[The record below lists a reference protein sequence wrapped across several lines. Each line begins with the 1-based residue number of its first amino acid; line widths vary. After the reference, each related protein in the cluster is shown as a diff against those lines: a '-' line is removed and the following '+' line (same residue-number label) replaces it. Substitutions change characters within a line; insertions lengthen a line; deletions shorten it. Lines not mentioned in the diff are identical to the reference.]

1 MKVLVINPGATS
13 TKISVFEESEEIRK
27 ANIAHSAEDLMP
39 FAKVVDQKEYRLGL
53 ISNTLSEMGFE
64 LSDFSAICAR
74 GGLLR
79 HIPSGTY
86 RVTDK
91 VIADATNA
99 PFGEHA
105 SNLGVILAKEL
116 GDRVGIPAFFVD
128 PVSVDEMQ
136 DLARFSG
143 YKGFERQSFFHA
155 LNHKGMAR
163 RAAAQLGKAYEEV
176 NLIVTHLGGGVS
188 TAAHMKGRVVD
199 VYNVKDDGAFSVDR
213 GGALPTNA
221 LINYCFSGKT
231 KEEVKKEFASCAGVF
246 SYLGTRDFLDVELK
260 AIAGDEECAKVFDA
274 FIYQQCKDIG
284 AMATVM
290 CMDVD
295 AIVLTGGMAYSKKLV
310 ADFEARVGK
319 IAPIIVLPGEAEM
332 RSLAEGAF
340 RVLHGGEA
348 SEY

>member
-13 TKISVFEESEEIRK
+13 TKISVFEETEEIRK
-27 ANIAHSAEDLMP
+27 ANIAHSADDLRP
-39 FAKVVDQKEYRLGL
+39 FNKVVEQKEYRLGL
-53 ISNTLSEMGFE
+53 ITATLEEMGFA

-116 GDRVGIPAFFVD
+116 GDKVGIPAFFVD

-155 LNHKGMAR
+155 LNHKGTAR
-163 RAAAQLGKAYEEV
+163 RAAAQLGKAYEDV
-176 NLIVTHLGGGVS
+176 NLVVSHLGGGVS

-199 VYNVKDDGAFSVDR
+199 VYNVKDDGAFSLDR

-231 KEEVKKEFASCAGVF
+231 KEEVKKEFASQAGVF
-246 SYLGTRDFLDVELK
+246 SYLGTRDFMEVEDK
-260 AIAGDEECAKVFDA
+260 AVAGEGDYPMVFDA
-274 FIYQQCKDIG
+274 FVYQQCKDIG
-284 AMATVM
+284 AMAAVM
-290 CMDVD
+290 SMEVD
-295 AIVLTGGMAYSKKLV
+295 AIVLTGGMANSKKLCR
-310 ADFEARVGK
+310 DIEARVGK
-319 IAPIIVLPGEAEM
+319 IAPVLVFAGEAEM
-332 RSLAEGAF
+332 RSLAEGAL
-340 RVLHGGEA
+340 RVLHGQAA

>member
-13 TKISVFEESEEIRK
+13 TKISVFEETEEIRK
-27 ANIAHSAEDLMP
+27 ANISHSAEDLKP
-39 FAKVVDQKEYRLGL
+39 FGKVVEQKDYRLGL
-53 ISNTLSEMGFE
+53 ITATLSEMGFE

-91 VIADATNA
+91 VIEDATNA

-136 DLARFSG
+136 DIARFSG

-163 RAAAQLGKAYEEV
+163 RAAAQLGKAYEDV

-231 KEEVKKEFASCAGVF
+231 KEEVKKEFASQAGVF

-260 AIAGDEECAKVFDA
+260 AIAGDEECKKVFDA

-284 AMATVM
+284 AMAAVM
-290 CMDVD
+290 CMEVD

-319 IAPIIVLPGEAEM
+319 IAPIIALPGEAEM

-340 RVLHGGEA
+340 RVLHGGVA

>member
-13 TKISVFEESEEIRK
+13 TKISVFEETEEIRK
-27 ANIAHSAEDLMP
+27 SNIAHSADDLRP
-39 FAKVVDQKEYRLGL
+39 FNKVVEQKEYRLGL
-53 ISNTLSEMGFE
+53 ITAALEEMGFA

-116 GDRVGIPAFFVD
+116 GDKVGIPAFFVD

-163 RAAAQLGKAYEEV
+163 RAAAQLGKAYEDV
-176 NLIVTHLGGGVS
+176 NLVVSHLGGGVS

-199 VYNVKDDGAFSVDR
+199 VYNVKDDGAFSLDR

-231 KEEVKKEFASCAGVF
+231 KEEVKKEFASQAGVF
-246 SYLGTRDFLDVELK
+246 SYLGTRDFMEVEDK
-260 AIAGDEECAKVFDA
+260 AVAGEGDYPMVFDA
-274 FIYQQCKDIG
+274 FVYQQCKDIG
-284 AMATVM
+284 AMAAVM
-290 CMDVD
+290 SMEVD
-295 AIVLTGGMAYSKKLV
+295 AIVLTGGMANSKKLCR
-310 ADFEARVGK
+310 DIEARVGK
-319 IAPIIVLPGEAEM
+319 IAPVLVFAGEAEM
-332 RSLAEGAF
+332 RSLAEGAL
-340 RVLHGGEA
+340 RVLHGQAA

>member
-39 FAKVVDQKEYRLGL
+39 FAKVVDQKDYRLGL
-53 ISNTLSEMGFE
+53 ITNALCEMGFE

-231 KEEVKKEFASCAGVF
+231 KEEVKKEFASQAGVF

-260 AIAGDEECAKVFDA
+260 ALAGDEECKKVFDA

-284 AMATVM
+284 AMAAVM
-290 CMDVD
+290 CMEVD

-348 SEY
+348 CEY

>member
-53 ISNTLSEMGFE
+53 ITAALAEMGFE

-91 VIADATNA
+91 VIADAA
-99 PFGEHA
+99 AASFGEHA

-116 GDRVGIPAFFVD
+116 ADKAGLPAFFVD

-136 DLARFSG
+136 ELARFTG

-199 VYNVKDDGAFSVDR
+199 VFNVRDEGAFSVDR

-231 KEEVKKEFASCAGVF
+231 KEEVKKEFASQAGVF

-260 AIAGDEECAKVFDA
+260 AIAGDEECRKVFDA

-284 AMATVM
+284 AMAAVM
-290 CMDVD
+290 CMEVD

-310 ADFEARVGK
+310 ADFEARVGR

-340 RVLHGGEA
+340 RVLHGSEA

>member
-13 TKISVFEESEEIRK
+13 TKISVFDEAEEISK
-27 ANIAHSAEDLMP
+27 TNITHSAEDLRP
-39 FAKVVDQKEYRLGL
+39 FGKVVEQKDYRLGL
-53 ISNTLSEMGFE
+53 ISAAIDEMGFE
-64 LSDFSAICAR
+64 LKDFSAICAR

-86 RVTDK
+86 RVNDN

-163 RAAAQLGKAYEEV
+163 RAAAQLGKAYEDV
-176 NLIVTHLGGGVS
+176 NLIVSHLGGGVS

-199 VYNVKDDGAFSVDR
+199 VYNVKDDGAFSTDR

-221 LINYCFSGKT
+221 LINFCFSGKT
-231 KEEVKKEFASCAGVF
+231 KDEVKKEFASQAGVF
-246 SYLGTRDFLDVELK
+246 SYLGTRDFLEVELK
-260 AIAGDEECAKVFDA
+260 AIDGDPECTKVFDA

-284 AMATVM
+284 AMAAVM

-295 AIVLTGGMAYSKKLV
+295 AIVLTGGMAHSKKLCS
-310 ADFEARVGK
+310 DIEARVGK

-332 RSLAEGAF
+332 RSLAEGAL

>member
-13 TKISVFEESEEIRK
+13 TKISVFDEAEEIRK
-27 ANIAHSAEDLMP
+27 ANITHSADDLRP
-39 FAKVVDQKEYRLGL
+39 FGKVVEQKDYRLGL
-53 ISNTLSEMGFE
+53 ISAAISEMGFE
-64 LSDFSAICAR
+64 LKDFSAICAR

-91 VIADATNA
+91 VIADAVNA

-128 PVSVDEMQ
+128 PVSVDEMH

-163 RAAAQLGKAYEEV
+163 RAAAQLGRAYEDV
-176 NLIVTHLGGGVS
+176 NLIVSHLGGGVS

-199 VYNVKDDGAFSVDR
+199 VYNVKDDGAFSTDR

-231 KEEVKKEFASCAGVF
+231 KEEVKKEFASQAGVF
-246 SYLGTRDFLDVELK
+246 SYLGTRDFLEVELK
-260 AIAGDEECAKVFDA
+260 AIDGNPECAKVFDA

-284 AMATVM
+284 AMAAVM
-290 CMDVD
+290 SMDVD
-295 AIVLTGGMAYSKKLV
+295 AIVLTGGMAHSKKLCH
-310 ADFEARVGK
+310 DIEARVGR

-332 RSLAEGAF
+332 RSLAEGAL

>member
-13 TKISVFEESEEIRK
+13 TKISVFDETEEISK
-27 ANIAHSAEDLMP
+27 TNITHSADDLRP
-39 FAKVVDQKEYRLGL
+39 FGKVVEQKDYRLGL
-53 ISNTLSEMGFE
+53 ISAAISEMGFG
-64 LSDFSAICAR
+64 LKDFSAICAR

-91 VIADATNA
+91 VIADAVNA

-163 RAAAQLGKAYEEV
+163 RAAAQLGKAYEDV
-176 NLIVTHLGGGVS
+176 NLIVSHLGGGVS

-199 VYNVKDDGAFSVDR
+199 VYNVKDDGAFSTDR

-221 LINYCFSGKT
+221 LINFCFSGKT
-231 KEEVKKEFASCAGVF
+231 KEEVKKEFASQAGVF
-246 SYLGTRDFLDVELK
+246 SYLGTRDFLEVELK
-260 AIAGDEECAKVFDA
+260 AIDGDPECTKVFDA

-284 AMATVM
+284 AMAAVM

-295 AIVLTGGMAYSKKLV
+295 AIVLTGGMAHSKKLCR
-310 ADFEARVGK
+310 DIEARVGK

-332 RSLAEGAF
+332 RSLAEGAL

>member
-13 TKISVFEESEEIRK
+13 TKISVFDEAEEISK
-27 ANIAHSAEDLMP
+27 TNITHSAEDLRP
-39 FAKVVDQKEYRLGL
+39 FGKVVEQKDYRLGL
-53 ISNTLSEMGFE
+53 ISAAIKEMGFE
-64 LSDFSAICAR
+64 LKDFSAICAR

-86 RVTDK
+86 RVNDN

-163 RAAAQLGKAYEEV
+163 RAAAQLGRAYEDV
-176 NLIVTHLGGGVS
+176 NLIVSHLGGGVS

-199 VYNVKDDGAFSVDR
+199 VYNVKDDGAFSTDR

-221 LINYCFSGKT
+221 LINFCFSGKT
-231 KEEVKKEFASCAGVF
+231 KDEVKKEFASQAGVF
-246 SYLGTRDFLDVELK
+246 SYLGTRDFLEVELK
-260 AIAGDEECAKVFDA
+260 AIDGDPECTKVFDA

-284 AMATVM
+284 AMAAVM

-295 AIVLTGGMAYSKKLV
+295 AIVLTGGMAHSKKLCR
-310 ADFEARVGK
+310 DIEARVGK

-332 RSLAEGAF
+332 RSLAEGAL